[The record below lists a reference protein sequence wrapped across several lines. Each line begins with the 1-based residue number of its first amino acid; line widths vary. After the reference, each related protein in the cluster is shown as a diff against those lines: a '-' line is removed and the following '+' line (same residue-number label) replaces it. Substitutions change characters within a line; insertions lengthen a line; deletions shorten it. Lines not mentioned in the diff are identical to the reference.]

1 LDSFYNLLSFS
12 SEENV
17 SEQEDDSDYYAQFS
31 WPDDSDDDLGYLY
44 DDDNNDDLYINNHL
58 DRKQLNLIDNFD
70 EKTIQRSKRS
80 NKKMNAQRQ
89 IKTKYA
95 KSIKY
100 KSHNKQ
106 LYMHHRLFKQVQLDP
121 PSCHYMPSDT
131 PRSSKAIQ
139 PSVYEHHKQ
148 RQQPV
153 PKTHNQSKQSAT
165 RPEPSNQF
173 REYTINEHNIPNEP
187 SFDDAMI
194 AFLLE
199 MQNRDLYVS

>member
-1 LDSFYNLLSFS
+1 LDSFYNVLSFS
-12 SEENV
+12 SEENL
-17 SEQEDDSDYYAQFS
+17 SEQEDDLDYYAQFS
-31 WPDDSDDDLGYLY
+31 WPDDSDDDLEYFY
-44 DDDNNDDLYINNHL
+44 DEDNDDLYINNHL
-58 DRKQLNLIDNFD
+58 DRKQLNLIDHFE

-121 PSCHYMPSDT
+121 PSRHYMPSGT
-131 PRSSKAIQ
+131 PRSLEAIR
-139 PSVYEHHKQ
+139 PSVYEHHQQ

-153 PKTHNQSKQSAT
+153 SKNHNQSKQSAT

-194 AFLLE
+194 SFLLE
-199 MQNRDLYVS
+199 MQNRDLYLS